1 MNRER
6 KKRQMTKKF
15 DIIAIGGGSGG
26 IATMNRAGEHGAKAA
41 VIEGKLVGGT
51 CVNVGCVPK
60 KIMWHGAQM
69 AESLLHYG
77 PEYGFTAKEVS
88 FDFATLRKNREAY
101 IERSR
106 NSYNGSFQR
115 NQVELIEGYAKF
127 VDTHTVEVNG
137 ELITAEHIVIATGA
151 KPTIPDIPGKDLGI
165 VSDDVFEWENLPTS
179 VAVLGAGYI
188 AVEMAGVLHN
198 LGVKTSLFYRRER
211 PLRSFEPYIIEA
223 LLEEMHRTGLQHQG
237 HKIPKRLDKLDN
249 GLIQITF
256 EDGEIHT
263 AEQVLWAVGRQP
275 NLDGLNLEVTGVKLN
290 DRGYIA
296 VDEYQQTNVPGIY
309 ALGDVTG
316 KIELTPVAIK
326 TGRLLSERLFNGK
339 EEAKMDFSLVPTV
352 IFSHP
357 AIGTVGLTEPE
368 AIEKYGAEQIKVY
381 TSAFTSMY
389 TALGSNRQMSKFKLI
404 TAGPEEKVIGL
415 HGFGFGVDEMI
426 QGFAVAMKMGATK
439 ADFDSVV
446 AIHPTGSEEFVTMR

>member
-1 MNRER
+1 MV
-6 KKRQMTKKF
+6 KKF

-41 VIEGKLVGGT
+41 VIEGKLLGGT

-69 AESLLHYG
+69 AEALHYYG
-77 PEYGFTAKEVS
+77 PEYGFQAEKVR
-88 FDFATLRKNREAY
+88 FDFATLKENRDAY

-106 NSYNGSFQR
+106 NSYQGSFQR
-115 NQVELIEGYAKF
+115 NHVDFIEGYAKF
-127 VDTHTVEVNG
+127 IDAHTVEVNG
-137 ELITAEHIVIATGA
+137 EQITADHIVIATGA
-151 KPTIPDIPGKDLGI
+151 KPMVPDIPGKELGI
-165 VSDDVFEWENLPTS
+165 VSDDVFAWDELPAS
-179 VAVLGAGYI
+179 IAILGAGYI
-188 AVEMAGVLHN
+188 AIEMAGVLHS
-198 LGVKTSLFYRRER
+198 LGVQTKLFYRKDQ
-211 PLRSFEPYIIEA
+211 PLRSFEPYVIQA
-223 LLEEMHRTGLQHQG
+223 LLEEMDRTGLEHEG
-237 HKIPKRLDKLDN
+237 HKVPKRLDKLDN

-256 EDGEIHT
+256 EDGSSHT
-263 AEQVLWAVGRQP
+263 AEQILWAIGRQP
-275 NLDGLNLEVTGVKLN
+275 NLDGLNLEVTGVQLTK
-290 DRGYIA
+290 DGFIA
-296 VDEYQQTNVPGIY
+296 VDDFQETNVPGIY

-339 EEAKMDFSLVPTV
+339 KEAKMDFNLVPTV

-357 AIGTVGLTEPE
+357 AIGAVGLTEPQALE
-368 AIEKYGAEQIKVY
+368 QFGAENIKVY

-389 TALGSNRQMSKFKLI
+389 TALGSHRQMSKFKLI
-404 TAGPEEKVIGL
+404 TAGPEEKVVGL
-415 HGFGFGVDEMI
+415 HGIGFGVDEMI

-439 ADFDSVV
+439 EDFDSVV

>member
-1 MNRER
+1 MV
-6 KKRQMTKKF
+6 KKF

-41 VIEGKLVGGT
+41 VIEGKLLGGT

-69 AESLLHYG
+69 AEALHYYG
-77 PEYGFTAKEVS
+77 PEYGFQAEKVR
-88 FDFATLRKNREAY
+88 FDFATLKENRDAY

-106 NSYNGSFQR
+106 NSYQGSFQR
-115 NQVELIEGYAKF
+115 NHVDFIEGYAKF
-127 VDTHTVEVNG
+127 IDAHTVEVNG
-137 ELITAEHIVIATGA
+137 EQITADHIVIATGA
-151 KPTIPDIPGKDLGI
+151 KPMIPDIPGKELGV
-165 VSDDVFEWENLPTS
+165 VSDDVFAWESLPAS

-188 AVEMAGVLHN
+188 AVEMAGVLHS
-198 LGVKTSLFYRRER
+198 LGVQTKLFYRKER
-211 PLRSFEPYIIEA
+211 PLRSFEPYIIQA
-223 LLEEMHRTGLQHQG
+223 LLEEMDRTGLEHQG
-237 HKIPKRLDKLDN
+237 HKVPKRLDKLDN

-256 EDGEIHT
+256 EDGSIHT
-263 AEQVLWAVGRQP
+263 AEQVLWAIGRQP
-275 NLDGLNLEVTGVKLN
+275 NLDGLNLEVTGVQLTK
-290 DRGYIA
+290 DGFIA
-296 VDEYQQTNVPGIY
+296 VDDFQETNVPGIY

-339 EEAKMDFSLVPTV
+339 KEAKMDFNLVPTV

-357 AIGTVGLTEPE
+357 AIGAVGLTEPQ
-368 AIEKYGAEQIKVY
+368 AIEQFGSENIKVY

-389 TALGSNRQMSKFKLI
+389 TALGSHRQMSKFKLI
-404 TAGPEEKVIGL
+404 TAGPEEKVVGL
-415 HGFGFGVDEMI
+415 HGIGFGVDEMI

-439 ADFDSVV
+439 EDFDSVV